1 MFLCGSVL
9 IFISSIHFVLDC
21 YLFNIIIVLSCI
33 RFSNTVQCSVYTQ
46 IALCLSVYLVLIM
59 LIEQIK
65 SRIVVI
71 QKL

>member
-1 MFLCGSVL
+1 MCGSVL

-21 YLFNIIIVLSCI
+21 YLYIVLSCI

-46 IALCLSVYLVLIM
+46 IPLCLSVYLVLM

>member
-46 IALCLSVYLVLIM
+46 IALCLSVYLVLM

-65 SRIVVI
+65 SRIAVI